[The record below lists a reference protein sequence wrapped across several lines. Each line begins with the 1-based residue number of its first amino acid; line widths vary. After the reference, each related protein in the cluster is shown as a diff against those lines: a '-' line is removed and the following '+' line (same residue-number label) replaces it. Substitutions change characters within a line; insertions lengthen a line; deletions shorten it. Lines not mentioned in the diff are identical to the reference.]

1 MKRLHHKS
9 IHKAKDHNQ
18 DHLSETKLLECDKQ
32 IYLTVIYGGLFPN
45 NLFKIATMMHR
56 TECHSE
62 WLSTETLI
70 KQIARIMPFHINI
83 KLMIFKHIF
92 WCHLPKMIR
101 DKAVYQCNSH
111 KPQHGIPTKIHKFIS
126 SLCQWFCVTVL
137 VLYEYCPGSCSDF
150 RNIPA
155 MWVVWCT
162 DVRSAMR
169 TYWDIDSTIWADIRS
184 RSTSW
189 CRARCLPAFI

>member
-9 IHKAKDHNQ
+9 IHQAKDHNQ

-45 NLFKIATMMHR
+45 NLSKIATMMQR

-70 KQIARIMPFHINI
+70 KQVARITPFHINI

-92 WCHLPKMIR
+92 WCHLPKIIR

-111 KPQHGIPTKIHKFIS
+111 KPQHCIPTKIHKFIS
-126 SLCQWFCVTVL
+126 SLCHWFCLTVL
-137 VLYEYCPGSCSDF
+137 VLFEYCPGSCSDF
-150 RNIPA
+150 RNIPT
-155 MWVVWCT
+155 MSVVHGCKECNENLLRHW
-162 DVRSAMR
+162 
-169 TYWDIDSTIWADIRS
+169 
-184 RSTSW
+184 
-189 CRARCLPAFI
+189 